1 MKTTTSSSLFYSAVA
16 KGAPILRSQVES
28 TLQPFLL
35 YACIILIHYSV
46 CISAKWGMFCF
57 ISEDKHLSGWPAVS
71 LNICKAELEQN
82 CIAADIN
89 STKPDL
95 IKTFESRRGFTIFTD
110 KNKKLISVCAIS
122 TPASSEFK
130 RSVHS
135 VQEMGSF
142 SSLALGQKVIKLDQ
156 TPGTAHGPA
165 IWTA

>member
-1 MKTTTSSSLFYSAVA
+1 MLALFWFITVYVYLPSEECFVSSVKINTCQGGQL
-16 KGAPILRSQVES
+16 
-28 TLQPFLL
+28 
-35 YACIILIHYSV
+35 SV
-46 CISAKWGMFCF
+46 WM
-57 ISEDKHLSGWPAVS
+57 
-71 LNICKAELEQN
+71 NICKAELEQN
-82 CIAADIN
+82 RIAADIN

-130 RSVHS
+130 RSVQS